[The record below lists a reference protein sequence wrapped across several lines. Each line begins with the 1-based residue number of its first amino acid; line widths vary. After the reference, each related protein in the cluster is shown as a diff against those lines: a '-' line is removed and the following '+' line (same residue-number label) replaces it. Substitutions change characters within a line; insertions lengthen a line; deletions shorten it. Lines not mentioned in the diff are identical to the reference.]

1 MSVTLIPDVASIT
14 VTTAA
19 GANSAGPTL
28 SFSVALSANFSQAT
42 SVSLLYWAVNNEQT
56 WITLSRASS
65 SAPFTAQVQLPAFAK
80 SGTYEIRAISAR
92 DNNGTQ
98 LSLNR
103 DQLQALGH
111 VVTTTLTNPN
121 SDEVEPALGSFSAG
135 QPYRASDG
143 SLHVDLTVTA
153 SDAGSGLKTNFVVEL
168 TSPTGVSLQQWASFD
183 ATGRSVVDFLLPRYA
198 PTGSYV
204 VNTVRLTDL
213 AGNHSMSQ
221 PWLAQNPRAVQVV
234 NPEGDSVAP
243 SVSTFTL
250 RAVYDPQTHRPK
262 IVIKGSALDA
272 LSGLAGAYV
281 RFSSPEGLILDAP
294 WMPIAAQGTGK
305 FSFED
310 YKALSTEFTPGIYR
324 VQYLFVQDAA
334 GNRTTLASEL
344 QAPGQLQGFVRVY
357 FPTSS
362 GQTRVQASSE
372 ADFVFGTDLAAESL
386 EGGGGNDYLY
396 AGAGDD
402 QVDAGDGDDSIIGGA
417 GAGNDTYLGGPGTDQ
432 VSYTSSATSITVDL
446 AAGAA
451 SGSEIGN
458 DSLSGI
464 ENIVGGQASDTIR
477 GDAQANLL
485 DGYTGAD
492 LIEGRTGNDTL
503 IGGAGDDTL
512 RGGDGAD
519 TVQFSG
525 PRDAYTVA
533 WSAATSS
540 FTVTSAS
547 EGSDQITEVEVFA
560 FSDGT
565 FATSSFQVTPGV
577 SLVGTAGNDTL
588 EGGVDD
594 DTLVGLAGNDR
605 LSGGLGGNDSLD
617 GGEGNDELFG
627 GAGNDTLVAGGGV
640 NVGSMPGY
648 NALWGEGGDD
658 SLMGGS
664 ANDNLQ
670 GGPGSDTLRGG
681 EGDDQLSGGD
691 DGGADLL
698 DAGGGNDYLFGGPG
712 SDTLL
717 GGAGNDTLGATE
729 GNQVTGTIDQFDGGE
744 GEDLFNLGGGGA
756 PGVQVQMAGGLG
768 RDTFRL
774 IGPDL
779 FGSNRGFVITDF
791 QGGEGGDLIDL
802 LNSLSAAPGPMI
814 YSANSGGYT
823 AGNPFDPAVGYLRLQ
838 PSGADT
844 LLQWDPDGPNGAQTW
859 STLLTLKNIAPGAVT
874 AANFEGGLNPA
885 GGAVAGQ
892 SLLGTAGADT
902 LTGGLF
908 DDTLVGLAGND
919 RLSGGLGGND
929 SLDGGEGSDELFGG
943 AGNDTL
949 VAGGG
954 VNVGSMPGYN
964 ALWGEGGDDSLM
976 GGSANDNLQGGPGS
990 DTLRGGEGDDQLS
1003 GGDDGGA
1010 DLLDAGGGNDYLF
1023 GGPGSDTLLGGAGN
1037 DTLGAT
1043 EGNQVTGTIDQFDGG
1058 EGEDLFNLGGGGA
1071 PGVQVQM
1078 AGGLGRDTFRL
1089 IGPDLFGSNRG
1100 FVITDFQ
1107 GGEGGDLIDL
1117 LNSLSA
1123 APGPMIYSAN
1133 AGGYTA
1139 GNPFDP
1145 AVGYLRL
1152 QPSGADT
1159 LLQWDPDGPAGAQ
1172 AWGTLLTLKNITPG
1186 AVTAANFVGKL
1197 VVGTAGNDSLEGDWA
1212 NDTLEGNE
1220 GADTLSGGD
1229 GSDLVDGGSGSDVMS
1244 GGSGDDTYVVDSL
1257 GDVVKETAGQGS
1269 DKVIA
1274 TISYALG
1281 GNVESLQIG
1290 TGAANGT
1297 KGTGNA
1303 LNNLLQ
1309 ANDAG
1314 NELSGG
1320 GGNDQLKGGK
1330 GKDKL
1335 VGGDGDDQVDAGEGD
1350 DEIVG
1355 GDGAG
1360 NDTYIGGAGT
1370 DSVRYTSAV
1379 TSITVDLAAGT
1390 ASGSEIGNDSLTG
1403 IENIIGGQAGDTLR
1417 GDGFANDI
1425 DGYTG
1430 DDLIQGAAGN
1440 DTLTGGTGNDTL
1452 EGGSGNDSLVG
1463 GEGTDTARF
1472 SGVRA
1477 GYTVTWT
1484 STTSTFTVTSAAEG
1498 TDTLS
1503 GIETLSF
1510 SDTSVSAADFQT
1522 SSTFSL
1528 QGMAYHWK
1536 SHVLLS
1542 GVNVSVGSAA
1552 AVQTNAG
1559 ELFDLRGARFDAS
1572 TGGLSVE
1579 VWANASTSFGNF
1591 DFRAATAGATAAS
1604 FTSALPEGWAV
1615 TTGTANPQSVHVSAI
1630 SLAGLSGS
1638 VKLGTLQLTLPTST
1652 TTAEVAFSQIKVGNA
1667 DGANQGLAMQAR
1679 TTGGDGA
1686 YSFTSLG
1693 SQALQLV
1700 ASRSTGDAGNA
1711 VTSADALAALRIA
1724 VGLNPNP
1731 DPDGTGPKTAP
1742 AISPYQIMAA
1752 DVNNSGTV
1760 TSADALAI
1768 LRMAVKL
1775 STALPQEWFFVEE
1788 TRDFWDETA
1797 NGGQGAFTL
1806 NRGNAVWDRTIPV
1819 PAQGGTVNLVGVLK
1833 GDVNGSW
1840 TAPAGS
1846 TDLDNTN
1853 PTYFEELVKKIGVP
1867 NQDQWG
1873 GPPGP

>member
-1 MSVTLIPDVASIT
+1 
-14 VTTAA
+14 
-19 GANSAGPTL
+19 
-28 SFSVALSANFSQAT
+28 
-42 SVSLLYWAVNNEQT
+42 
-56 WITLSRASS
+56 
-65 SAPFTAQVQLPAFAK
+65 
-80 SGTYEIRAISAR
+80 
-92 DNNGTQ
+92 
-98 LSLNR
+98 
-103 DQLQALGH
+103 
-111 VVTTTLTNPN
+111 
-121 SDEVEPALGSFSAG
+121 
-135 QPYRASDG
+135 
-143 SLHVDLTVTA
+143 
-153 SDAGSGLKTNFVVEL
+153 
-168 TSPTGVSLQQWASFD
+168 
-183 ATGRSVVDFLLPRYA
+183 
-198 PTGSYV
+198 
-204 VNTVRLTDL
+204 
-213 AGNHSMSQ
+213 
-221 PWLAQNPRAVQVV
+221 
-234 NPEGDSVAP
+234 
-243 SVSTFTL
+243 
-250 RAVYDPQTHRPK
+250 
-262 IVIKGSALDA
+262 
-272 LSGLAGAYV
+272 
-281 RFSSPEGLILDAP
+281 
-294 WMPIAAQGTGK
+294 
-305 FSFED
+305 
-310 YKALSTEFTPGIYR
+310 
-324 VQYLFVQDAA
+324 
-334 GNRTTLASEL
+334 
-344 QAPGQLQGFVRVY
+344 
-357 FPTSS
+357 
-362 GQTRVQASSE
+362 
-372 ADFVFGTDLAAESL
+372 
-386 EGGGGNDYLY
+386 
-396 AGAGDD
+396 
-402 QVDAGDGDDSIIGGA
+402 
-417 GAGNDTYLGGPGTDQ
+417 
-432 VSYTSSATSITVDL
+432 
-446 AAGAA
+446 
-451 SGSEIGN
+451 
-458 DSLSGI
+458 
-464 ENIVGGQASDTIR
+464 
-477 GDAQANLL
+477 
-485 DGYTGAD
+485 
-492 LIEGRTGNDTL
+492 
-503 IGGAGDDTL
+503 
-512 RGGDGAD
+512 
-519 TVQFSG
+519 
-525 PRDAYTVA
+525 
-533 WSAATSS
+533 
-540 FTVTSAS
+540 
-547 EGSDQITEVEVFA
+547 
-560 FSDGT
+560 
-565 FATSSFQVTPGV
+565 
-577 SLVGTAGNDTL
+577 
-588 EGGVDD
+588 
-594 DTLVGLAGNDR
+594 
-605 LSGGLGGNDSLD
+605 
-617 GGEGNDELFG
+617 
-627 GAGNDTLVAGGGV
+627 
-640 NVGSMPGY
+640 
-648 NALWGEGGDD
+648 
-658 SLMGGS
+658 
-664 ANDNLQ
+664 
-670 GGPGSDTLRGG
+670 
-681 EGDDQLSGGD
+681 
-691 DGGADLL
+691 
-698 DAGGGNDYLFGGPG
+698 
-712 SDTLL
+712 
-717 GGAGNDTLGATE
+717 
-729 GNQVTGTIDQFDGGE
+729 
-744 GEDLFNLGGGGA
+744 
-756 PGVQVQMAGGLG
+756 
-768 RDTFRL
+768 
-774 IGPDL
+774 
-779 FGSNRGFVITDF
+779 
-791 QGGEGGDLIDL
+791 
-802 LNSLSAAPGPMI
+802 
-814 YSANSGGYT
+814 
-823 AGNPFDPAVGYLRLQ
+823 
-838 PSGADT
+838 
-844 LLQWDPDGPNGAQTW
+844 
-859 STLLTLKNIAPGAVT
+859 
-874 AANFEGGLNPA
+874 
-885 GGAVAGQ
+885 
-892 SLLGTAGADT
+892 
-902 LTGGLF
+902 
-908 DDTLVGLAGND
+908 
-919 RLSGGLGGND
+919 
-929 SLDGGEGSDELFGG
+929 
-943 AGNDTL
+943 
-949 VAGGG
+949 
-954 VNVGSMPGYN
+954 
-964 ALWGEGGDDSLM
+964 
-976 GGSANDNLQGGPGS
+976 
-990 DTLRGGEGDDQLS
+990 
-1003 GGDDGGA
+1003 
-1010 DLLDAGGGNDYLF
+1010 
-1023 GGPGSDTLLGGAGN
+1023 
-1037 DTLGAT
+1037 
-1043 EGNQVTGTIDQFDGG
+1043 
-1058 EGEDLFNLGGGGA
+1058 
-1071 PGVQVQM
+1071 
-1078 AGGLGRDTFRL
+1078 
-1089 IGPDLFGSNRG
+1089 
-1100 FVITDFQ
+1100 
-1107 GGEGGDLIDL
+1107 